1 MILLGH
7 KDSLSKRNLEEV
19 LRDEDS
25 IVLSEVRFLL
35 EELER
40 LEGRRL
46 RIGLES

>member
-7 KDSLSKRNLEEV
+7 KHSLSKRNLEEV
-19 LRDEDS
+19 LRGGDS
-25 IVLSEVRFLL
+25 IVLAEVRFLL

>member
-19 LRDEDS
+19 LRGGDS
-25 IVLSEVRFLL
+25 IVLAEVRFLL